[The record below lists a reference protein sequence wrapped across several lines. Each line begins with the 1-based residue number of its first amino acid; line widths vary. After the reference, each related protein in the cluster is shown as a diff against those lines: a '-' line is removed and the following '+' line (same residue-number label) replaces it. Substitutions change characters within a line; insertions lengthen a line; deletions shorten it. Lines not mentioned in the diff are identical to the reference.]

1 MEQQTNY
8 TGLRRFVGKSS
19 VERMYAMAKVPPA
32 HILPSTNT
40 TRTAA
45 VMSFGMKARET
56 QQAPRP
62 ASRRATNWR
71 CLQNEVDES

>member
-1 MEQQTNY
+1 
-8 TGLRRFVGKSS
+8 
-19 VERMYAMAKVPPA
+19 MAKDPPA

-45 VMSFGMKARET
+45 VTSFGMNARET

-62 ASRRATNWR
+62 ANKMATNCL
-71 CLQNEVDES
+71 CLQNKVQTRE